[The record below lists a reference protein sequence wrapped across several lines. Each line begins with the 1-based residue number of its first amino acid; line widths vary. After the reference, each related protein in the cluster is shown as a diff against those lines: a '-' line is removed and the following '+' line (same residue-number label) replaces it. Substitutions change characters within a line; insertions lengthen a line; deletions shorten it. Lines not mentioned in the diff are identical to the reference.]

1 MNRRPMLIFLLL
13 LLLGVAVVALARGMT
28 PQGPEQPVAFSHK
41 QHVGERGISCVYC
54 HQGVNDTAHALLPST
69 ETCMDCHRVVRPDS
83 LEVQKV
89 AAAFQQGE
97 AIDWVRVTDLPD
109 FVRFTHRR
117 HIQAGV
123 DCMSCHGDVARMDR
137 VHKAKALT
145 MGDCLSC
152 HHQRAAPTDCL
163 TCHQ

>member
-1 MNRRPMLIFLLL
+1 MNRRLVLILLL
-13 LLLGVAVVALARGMT
+13 VLVLGGAAWLMARA
-28 PQGPEQPVAFSHK
+28 QQRGPEQPVAFSHK
-41 QHVGERGISCVYC
+41 VHVGDRGISCVFC
-54 HQGVNDTAHALLPST
+54 HQGVTKTANALLPST

-83 LEVQKV
+83 PEIQKV
-89 AAAFQQGE
+89 AAAYQEGE
-97 AIDWVRVTDLPD
+97 SIDWARVTDLPD

-123 DCMSCHGDVARMDR
+123 DCMSCHGDVSRMDR
-137 VHKAKALT
+137 VYKANALS

-152 HHQRAAPTDCL
+152 HHQKGAPTDCL

>member
-1 MNRRPMLIFLLL
+1 MNRRLILILLL
-13 LLLGVAVVALARGMT
+13 VVLLGGAAVAFAAGARR
-28 PQGPEQPVAFSHK
+28 QGPEQPVAFSHK
-41 QHVGERGISCVYC
+41 THVQDRGISCVYC
-54 HQGVNDTAHALLPST
+54 HQGVASTADATLPST
-69 ETCMDCHRVVRPDS
+69 ETCMDCHRVVKPDS
-83 LEVQKV
+83 PEVKKV
-89 AAAFQQGE
+89 AEAFQAGE

-137 VHKAKALT
+137 VYKAHPLN
-145 MGDCLSC
+145 MGECLSC
-152 HHQRAAPTDCL
+152 HNQMKASTDCL